1 MESQVTATTAIAA
14 ARDQLHLV
22 LASLDARLEQQ
33 RGHEIH
39 VPPATDA
46 QLRER
51 VVNALRLMGGE

>member
-1 MESQVTATTAIAA
+1 VTTAADIAA

>member
-1 MESQVTATTAIAA
+1 MTATSLIAA

-22 LASLDARLEQQ
+22 LADLDARLEQQ
-33 RGHEIH
+33 RGHESH

-51 VVNALRLMGGE
+51 VENALRLMGGE